1 MNIRRKRPPDSL
13 YMLLDTMCNAF
24 GGIILLAVLVTL
36 LTNTEKQNHSETA
49 SDTKE
54 MLQRRLALAETNLQE
69 SLKLLRS
76 LQAKAGSD
84 RWKQQVALFEKRR
97 RLQVELQQ
105 TRDAT
110 VLDNKDLETSSASD
124 PSERLKFLNTQ
135 LAAAM
140 ARQLE
145 LQNSLNA
152 AAQNLKRLQ
161 QRLAALNLQI
171 IAKYNESVQ
180 SLRLPKEHQ
189 TGKQV
194 MYIIARYGQIYP
206 CRNSDM
212 SRNEASIS
220 WTSDLGSDTA
230 EPIRGK
236 GMDSATGYSL
246 QSYFNSQ
253 DKNSVYV
260 VFCVFEDSF
269 PAFIRAKKLAVA
281 SGLEY
286 GWEPFREQD
295 GPVTFGEHGHT
306 PNPQ

>member
-1 MNIRRKRPPDSL
+1 
-13 YMLLDTMCNAF
+13 
-24 GGIILLAVLVTL
+24 
-36 LTNTEKQNHSETA
+36 
-49 SDTKE
+49 

-84 RWKQQVALFEKRR
+84 RWKQQVALLEKRR
-97 RLQVELQQ
+97 RLQVEFQQ